1 MGVEYFGASGT
12 VEASSLLT
20 RVFKSIKNVD
30 LVGFSGLMLALTE
43 DTGLA
48 EGTTNGNFDIRSLLT
63 YSSVCGIG
71 LDTVPIPGN
80 TSIEKISALMRDRKR
95 HYFSFKRL

>member
-1 MGVEYFGASGT
+1 MYEKMGVEYFGASGT

-20 RVFKSIKNVD
+20 KVFKSIQGVN

-48 EGTTNGNFDIRSLLT
+48 QGTLNANI
-63 YSSVCGIG
+63 
-71 LDTVPIPGN
+71 
-80 TSIEKISALMRDRKR
+80 
-95 HYFSFKRL
+95 